1 MSNMHTHPHTH
12 SHANH
17 ALIIALTIATI
28 FAAIE
33 GLAGW
38 WSQSLA
44 LLSDSGHMASD
55 VLALALAA
63 VAAWIARKPP
73 SDQHTYGLGRAEVL
87 GAWISSLLVLIV
99 AIIIII
105 TAINR
110 IHQPPSVS
118 GGIVMVVASIG
129 VIVNLIIGWILSHG
143 EQTLNIRAAILHVIG
158 DLLGS
163 VAALVAGAV
172 IYFTGWALIDPI
184 LSIFISILII
194 ISSFTLLRESL
205 LVLMEAVPIHLDA
218 TEIGQSMARVSK
230 VRSVHDLHIWTLSSG
245 VVVLTAHIEID
256 DFKLW
261 SEVLGSLKEL
271 LAKQFGIDHITLQ
284 PETNVYTLYPII
296 HKPSPT

>member
-1 MSNMHTHPHTH
+1 MHTHPHAHTH
-12 SHANH
+12 NHANR
-17 ALIIALTIATI
+17 ALIMALTIAII
-28 FAAIE
+28 FAVIE

-44 LLSDSGHMASD
+44 LLSDSGHMVSD

-73 SDQHTYGLGRAEVL
+73 SEQHTYGLGRAEVL
-87 GAWISSLLVLIV
+87 GAWISSLLVLVV

-110 IHQPPSVS
+110 IHQPPPVS
-118 GGIVMVVASIG
+118 GGIVMVVAFIG

-163 VAALVAGAV
+163 VAALISGAV
-172 IYFTGWALIDPI
+172 IFFTGWALIDPI

-205 LVLMEAVPIHLDA
+205 LVLMEAVPVHLDV

-284 PETNVYTLYPII
+284 PETNVYTLYPIMN
-296 HKPSPT
+296 KPSPS